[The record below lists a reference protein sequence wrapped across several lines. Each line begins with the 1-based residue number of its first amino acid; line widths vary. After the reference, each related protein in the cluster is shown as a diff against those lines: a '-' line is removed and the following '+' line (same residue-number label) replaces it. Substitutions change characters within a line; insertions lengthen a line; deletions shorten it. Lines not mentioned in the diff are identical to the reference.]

1 MADIDPLGADAGNRA
16 GLRGIGGPL
25 EGTDA
30 RPSDLVAER
39 RTLRPDLDE
48 QGGLNEQQ
56 DELRAH
62 AAAQGAEGELEGGL
76 DDTRA
81 SRTQGSMND
90 NGNL

>member
-1 MADIDPLGADAGNRA
+1 MADIDPLKPKAANGA
-16 GLRGIGGPL
+16 GLRGVGGSL

-30 RPSDLVAER
+30 RPSDPVAER
-39 RTLRPDLDE
+39 RTLRPDADE

-62 AAAQGAEGELEGGL
+62 AAAQGVEGELEGGL

-81 SRTQGSMND
+81 SRTEGSIND